1 MLFKVEYHITDCY
14 DCGRKEY
21 ATSIV
26 SGNTY
31 GEAMK
36 KIVEYACRQ
45 GDDGNYIESDLDYMS
60 IEPLEEP
67 YDLDT
72 VYAFKKQPPR
82 TKDEEEEARIDVRN
96 AVPLSDMFDK
106 NGNLKEEYAIKR
118 KTW

>member
-1 MLFKVEYHITDCY
+1 MLFRIEYRIKDCY

-31 GEAMK
+31 GEAIK

-60 IEPLEEP
+60 IKPLEEP

-82 TKDEEEEARIDVRN
+82 TKEEEEEASFDFRN
-96 AVPLSDMFDK
+96 ATPLSDMFDK

>member
-1 MLFKVEYHITDCY
+1 MLFRIEYHIKDCY
-14 DCGRKEY
+14 NSGRKEY

-60 IEPLEEP
+60 IKPLEEP

-82 TKDEEEEARIDVRN
+82 TKEEEEEANFDIRN

-106 NGNLKEEYAIKR
+106 NGNLKEEYVIKR
-118 KTW
+118 KA